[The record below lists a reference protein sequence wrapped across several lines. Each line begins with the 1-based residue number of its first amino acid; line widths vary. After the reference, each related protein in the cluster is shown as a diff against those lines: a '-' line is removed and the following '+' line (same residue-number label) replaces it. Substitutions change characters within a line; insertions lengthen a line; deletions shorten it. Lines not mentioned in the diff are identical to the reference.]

1 MGGACLF
8 FGLVACG
15 LQPPIT
21 PQSRTHCPPL
31 SLFSLNFFR
40 FFKKWRKEEKAK
52 DIQFD
57 WFGCF
62 LLFAEHY
69 GGEPPI
75 THHKGNQPIKPN
87 FIPTYAAMPVNSF
100 FSSNH
105 SFSKNDLEWKEL
117 SWMGAAMNWF
127 NNEKINWI
135 HLISFHFIKF
145 LQFFNLFI
153 ISSNSSLLL

>member
-1 MGGACLF
+1 MRESKERAAGQINHNQFQRHTKSLILIELAAERNSLLHSF
-8 FGLVACG
+8 RKFISFSWAAL
-15 LQPPIT
+15 I
-21 PQSRTHCPPL
+21 L

-87 FIPTYAAMPVNSF
+87 FIPTYAAKLSALNSTHNL
-100 FSSNH
+100 SSH
-105 SFSKNDLEWKEL
+105 SQREERWS
-117 SWMGAAMNWF
+117 
-127 NNEKINWI
+127 
-135 HLISFHFIKF
+135 
-145 LQFFNLFI
+145 
-153 ISSNSSLLL
+153 